1 MCSARKTQLLL
12 LRAIVLS
19 LLFTLFSRNLTPSGE
34 CVPTLLVL
42 LVLQSLSLIIT
53 SIYLDVSQFSEE
65 EKRKV
70 EDKVIGE
77 VDKWMERFDCLV
89 IGPGLG
95 RDPFLLVQDSSH
107 HILLNFEFFLLFDL
121 T

>member
-1 MCSARKTQLLL
+1 MLFVYIVSLISYKASFHNLCLLL
-12 LRAIVLS
+12 
-19 LLFTLFSRNLTPSGE
+19 SG
-34 CVPTLLVL
+34 C
-42 LVLQSLSLIIT
+42 
-53 SIYLDVSQFSEE
+53 SQFSEE

-70 EDKVIGE
+70 QDKVIGE

-95 RDPFLLVQDSSH
+95 RDPFLLVQLPL
-107 HILLNFEFFLLFDL
+107 ITF